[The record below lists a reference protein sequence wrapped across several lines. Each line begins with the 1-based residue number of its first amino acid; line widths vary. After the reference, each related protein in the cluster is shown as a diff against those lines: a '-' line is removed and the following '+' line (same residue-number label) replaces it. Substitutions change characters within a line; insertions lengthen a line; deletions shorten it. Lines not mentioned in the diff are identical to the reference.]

1 MASINTIL
9 DIGRW
14 SLHAQQMGVSVTAHN
29 IANVNTPGYS
39 RQILILEPAKPQD
52 SSPGQLGRGVRPV
65 SIERVYDHFL
75 ATQLR
80 RELGTQGN
88 LSTQASYF
96 RQLEA
101 IYSGLSDSDLGAQ
114 FQNFWSA
121 WEELSLHPEGSA
133 QKVALKETALELTSR
148 LNGLHS
154 KLVSLRD
161 QLNRSLAISVQ
172 RVNELTSQI
181 AELNLQI
188 ARSKGSGQNPNDLKD
203 MRDKALDELAGLL
216 NVDFWEADDGT
227 MWVMGPGGMALVMG
241 TNRWELEVK
250 ETSPGIQDVLW
261 TDSHGNEVMMTDH
274 ISSGSMAGILGMRDR
289 VVLREMDRLDSLA
302 RELIWEV
309 NTRVSRGAP
318 LSPFSSLQAE
328 VQIEDPNAPLFS
340 SNLPYAERLKEGTL
354 TIWLYDSSSPPNPVG
369 KIEVQVDSST
379 TLEDIVG
386 QINASPENGGKL
398 VAEISQGFLRLDS
411 ANGYGFLIG
420 EDTSSVCAFLG
431 LNVFFR
437 GSSATDIS
445 VSQHIQGDPS
455 KLGAAWVDPL
465 DGTFSPGDNR
475 VVLDVLDLRD
485 SPLAALQGHTF
496 EGMWASAVAGVGVE
510 AAASYRTSDYQD
522 AVVAQLEEQRT
533 SVSGVNL
540 DEEMVKLLEYQWA
553 YQAAARLIQT
563 SREMLQTVMS
573 ILE

>member
-65 SIERVYDHFL
+65 SIERIYDHFL

-114 FQNFWSA
+114 LQNFWSA

-133 QKVALKETALELTSR
+133 QKVALKETALQLTSR
-148 LNGLHS
+148 INGLHA
-154 KLVSLRD
+154 KLTSLRD
-161 QLNRSLAISVQ
+161 QLNRSLVISAE

-203 MRDKALDELAGLL
+203 MRDRALDELAGLL
-216 NVDFWEADDGT
+216 NVDFWEAQDGT

-241 TNRWELEVK
+241 TNRWELQVK
-250 ETSPGIQDVLW
+250 ETSEGIKEVLW
-261 TDSHGNEVMMTDH
+261 TDSHGNQINMTDQ
-274 ISSGSMAGILGMRDR
+274 ITSGSIAGILGMRDR
-289 VVLREMDRLDSLA
+289 VVLREMEKLDLLA

-309 NTRVSRGAP
+309 NVRVSEGAP
-318 LSPFSSLQAE
+318 LSPFSSLQSQ
-328 VQIEDPNAPLFS
+328 VQIEDPNQSLFS
-340 SNLPYAERLKEGTL
+340 SNLPYSERLKEGTI
-354 TIWLYDSSSPPNPVG
+354 TIWLYDSSLPPTALG
-369 KIEVQVDSST
+369 RIEVQVDSST
-379 TLEDIVG
+379 SLQDIVD
-386 QINASPENGGKL
+386 QINSSPENGSRL
-398 VAEISQGFLRLDS
+398 TAEVTQGFLTLQAS
-411 ANGYGFLIG
+411 NGYGFLIS
-420 EDTSSVCAFLG
+420 EDKSFVLPFLG
-431 LNVFFR
+431 LNTFFK
-437 GSSATDIS
+437 GFSATSIS
-445 VSQHIQGDPS
+445 VSEQIQRDPS
-455 KLGAAWVDPL
+455 RVGTAWVDPS
-465 DGTFSPGDNR
+465 DGTFNPGDNR
-475 VVLDVLDLRD
+475 VVLDVLTLRD
-485 SPLAALQGHTF
+485 SPLAALQGQTI
-496 EGMWASAVAGVGVE
+496 EGMWASTVAGVGVE
-510 AAASYRTSDYQD
+510 AAASYRTSEYQD
-522 AVVAQLEEQRT
+522 AVVSQLEEQRA